1 MKIKDR
7 IKDFRRVKASELKP
21 NPKNWRKHPQSQRDA
36 MTAALSEIG
45 FAGAQLCRELPDGSL
60 ELIDGHLR
68 AEVSGDADIPVLV
81 LDVTEQEADKIL
93 LTFDPLSA
101 MAETENRLLAE
112 LVESVEF
119 DSASLRKMIDDMDA
133 VLEDDEELLES
144 VEDAGNTDD
153 GMVDVD
159 KMELQP
165 DEHYDFILVLADNV
179 NDWNRLVA
187 LLQLP
192 EVCLSRTH
200 RRIGLGRAVR
210 AEKVLRL
217 IDEKQA

>member
-1 MKIKDR
+1 MKIRDR
-7 IKDFRRVKASELKP
+7 VKEFRRVKASELVP
-21 NPKNWRKHPQSQRDA
+21 NEKNWREHPQFQQEA
-36 MTAALSEIG
+36 MRAALNEIG
-45 FAGAQLCRELPDGSL
+45 FAGAELCRELEDGSL
-60 ELIDGHLR
+60 QLLDGHLR
-68 AEVSGDADIPVLV
+68 AEIAGDSEIPVLI
-81 LDVTEQEADKIL
+81 LDVNEQEAEQIL
-93 LTFDPLSA
+93 LTHDPIGA
-101 MAETENRLLAE
+101 MAERNEKLLAE
-112 LVESVEF
+112 LVDSIEF
-119 DSASLRKMIDDMDA
+119 NSASLRKMVDDMDA
-133 VLEDDEELLES
+133 VLEDDEDLLES
-144 VEDAGNTDD
+144 IEDSDKTDD

-217 IDEKQA
+217 IDGKQA